1 MSTAPQTWMQRLVYR
16 LKRFQT
22 LMAIGKVL
30 NPARRVELRW
40 VLHGLQA
47 THTGKIL
54 DVGCGDGFWTQMVA
68 RRTGRRIT
76 GLDPFSVD
84 IEVAKRRNAADADFV
99 IGHAESL
106 PFPDESFDAVMS
118 VCVFEHLSD
127 DERAF
132 REIHRVLRTGG
143 LLVATVDSMDS
154 PFITDDH
161 RTWHMTAF
169 QCAHLYPGRSL
180 DQKLESLG
188 FGVKTGSSLMGSNI
202 GVWWEMFSERNRILK
217 HIVMPFVLLPV
228 WIAERRSYVTGY
240 KYGIVAQ
247 KV

>member
-1 MSTAPQTWMQRLVYR
+1 
-16 LKRFQT
+16 
-22 LMAIGKVL
+22 
-30 NPARRVELRW
+30 
-40 VLHGLQA
+40 
-47 THTGKIL
+47 
-54 DVGCGDGFWTQMVA
+54 
-68 RRTGRRIT
+68 
-76 GLDPFSVD
+76 
-84 IEVAKRRNAADADFV
+84 
-99 IGHAESL
+99 
-106 PFPDESFDAVMS
+106 
-118 VCVFEHLSD
+118 
-127 DERAF
+127 
-132 REIHRVLRTGG
+132 
-143 LLVATVDSMDS
+143 
-154 PFITDDH
+154 
-161 RTWHMTAF
+161 MTAF